1 MCGIAGG
8 VGLSPPTQVK
18 LDNQLRALEHRG
30 PDSKG
35 SKLGKKFSLGMCRLA
50 INEIQDGKQ
59 PVSDESDQ
67 VHLVFNGEIYNY
79 KNLQKKY
86 FPNGRML
93 QNGSEAALMIGLY
106 KLHGIDFVNELEG
119 MFAIALFD
127 ESKEELR
134 LIRDRLGKKPLC
146 YSISEDQT
154 IYFASETKALL
165 SVIQTKTLCKSALT
179 EVMTFGYV
187 LGPQTAFSEIQFLPP
202 GHIGTYKNGAFT
214 TKQYWEPKYDS
225 NTDISYADAKEE
237 TKRLIINSVGKRLI
251 SERPLGSFLSG
262 GIDST
267 VVTAVMA
274 QLSPGYVNTFSIGF
288 EDKHYDESKY
298 ALEIAKHLKTNHKYK
313 IVKPNPAALLERIS
327 QTLDQPFA
335 DSSIIPTFELAE
347 FASHDVVVAL
357 GGDGGDEVFAGYDR
371 YRAAPTLQKF
381 SSTLKFLGPIAPI
394 LSRAG
399 IIRNR
404 RINRL
409 LSEMEFKGNLTSTYR
424 SIMSLTKPNQLVNL
438 LQPDFY
444 DSQSINEF
452 DESFELQG
460 PKDDLHR
467 MLKSDL
473 LNYLPGDL
481 LVKADLAS
489 MAHGLELR
497 SPLLDI
503 QLIEWVNQL
512 PTKYKIEGRETKHIL
527 KDIACNF
534 VPKDL
539 INRPKMGFAI
549 PRAQWLRSDLKEL
562 SHDLLTDIVAE
573 NRGWFNQLEVKKIL
587 DIHSRGTN
595 LDSVIWPMLMLELW
609 ARNWLDQ

>member
-8 VGLSPPTQVK
+8 VGLNPPTQVILNK
-18 LDNQLRALEHRG
+18 QLSALEHRG

-35 SKLGKKFSLGMCRLA
+35 SKIGNKFSFGMCRLA

-59 PVSDESDQ
+59 PLSDESDQ
-67 VHLVFNGEIYNY
+67 IHLVFNGEIYNY
-79 KNLQKKY
+79 KNLQEKY
-86 FPNGRML
+86 FPSRRML
-93 QNGSEAALMIGLY
+93 QNGSEAALMIALY
-106 KLHGIDFVNELEG
+106 KLQGIDFVNELEG

-127 ESKEELR
+127 EGKEELR
-134 LIRDRLGKKPLC
+134 LIRDRVGKKPLC
-146 YSISEDQT
+146 YSISDNQT

-165 SVIQTKTLCKSALT
+165 SVIKSKTLRKSALT

-187 LGPQTAFSEIQFLPP
+187 VGPETAFSEIHFLPP
-202 GHIGTYKNGAFT
+202 GHIGTYKNGNFT
-214 TKQYWEPKYDS
+214 TKQYWEPNYDS
-225 NTDISYADAKEE
+225 NIDISYADAKEE
-237 TKRLIINSVGKRLI
+237 TKRLIIDSVEKRLI

-267 VVTAVMA
+267 VVTAIMA
-274 QLSPGYVNTFSIGF
+274 QLSPGYVKTFSIGF
-288 EDKHYDESKY
+288 EDKNYDESKY
-298 ALEIAKHLKTNHKYK
+298 ALEIAKSLKTNHKYK
-313 IVKPNPAALLERIS
+313 IVKPNPATILHRIS
-327 QTLDQPFA
+327 KTLDQPFA

-357 GGDGGDEVFAGYDR
+357 GGDGGDEVFGGYDR
-371 YRAAPTLQKF
+371 YRVAPVLQKL
-381 SSTLKFLGPIAPI
+381 SSVLKLLGPLPPNIAK
-394 LSRAG
+394 AG
-399 IIRNR
+399 VIKSR

-409 LSEMEFKGNLTSTYR
+409 LSEMQSRSTLSSAYR
-424 SIMSLTKPNQLVNL
+424 SIMSLTKTDQLSSLLLTECSITNL
-438 LQPDFY
+438 VQ
-444 DSQSINEF
+444 EF
-452 DESFELQG
+452 DRQFQSHG
-460 PKDDLHR
+460 SKDNLSR
-467 MLKSDL
+467 MIRSDF

-481 LVKADLAS
+481 LVKADLAT

-503 QLIEWVNQL
+503 QLIEWVNKL
-512 PTKYKIEGRETKHIL
+512 PSKYKIAGRETKHIL
-527 KDIACNF
+527 KDIARDF

-549 PRAQWLRSDLKEL
+549 PRAQWLRGDLKEL
-562 SHDLLTDIVAE
+562 SHDLLTDSVAE

-587 DIHSRGTN
+587 ELHSRGTN

>member
-8 VGLSPPTQVK
+8 VGSRPQTQAI
-18 LDNQLRALEHRG
+18 LDNQLRAIEHRG

-50 INEIQDGKQ
+50 INEIQEGKQ
-59 PVSDESDQ
+59 PLSDESDKI
-67 VHLVFNGEIYNY
+67 HLVFNGEIYNY
-79 KNLQKKY
+79 KNLQEKY
-86 FPNGRML
+86 FPSRRML

-106 KLHGIDFVNELEG
+106 KLKGIDFVNELEG

-134 LIRDRLGKKPLC
+134 LIRDRVGKKPLC
-146 YSISEDQT
+146 YSISDDQS

-165 SVIQTKTLCKSALT
+165 SVIQSKTLRKSALS

-187 LGPQTAFSEIQFLPP
+187 VGPETAFSEIQFLPP

-214 TKQYWEPKYDS
+214 TKQYWEPNYDS
-225 NTDISYADAKEE
+225 SIDISYADAKEE
-237 TKRLIINSVGKRLI
+237 TKRLIFNSVERRLI

-274 QLSPGYVNTFSIGF
+274 QLTPGYVSTFSIGF
-288 EDKHYDESKY
+288 EDKNYDESRF
-298 ALEIAKHLKTNHKYK
+298 ALEVAKYLKTNHKCK
-313 IVKPNPAALLERIS
+313 IVKPNPSSLLERIS
-327 QTLDQPFA
+327 KTLDQPFA
-335 DSSIIPTFELAE
+335 DSSIIPTYELAE
-347 FASHDVVVAL
+347 FASRDVVVAL
-357 GGDGGDEVFAGYDR
+357 GGDGGDEVFGGYDR
-371 YRAAPTLQKF
+371 YRVAPVLQKF
-381 SSTLKFLGPIAPI
+381 SAVLKLLGPLPPNLAKTGVIK
-394 LSRAG
+394 S
-399 IIRNR
+399 R

-409 LSEMEFKGNLTSTYR
+409 LSEMQSRSTLSSSYR
-424 SIMSLTKPNQLVNL
+424 SIMSLTKTDQLTSLLLTESSITNL
-438 LQPDFY
+438 VQ
-444 DSQSINEF
+444 EF
-452 DESFELQG
+452 DRQFQSHG
-460 PKDDLHR
+460 SKDNLSR
-467 MLKSDL
+467 MIRSDF

-481 LVKADLAS
+481 LVKADLAT

-503 QLIEWVNQL
+503 QLIEWVNKL
-512 PTKYKIEGRETKHIL
+512 PSKYKIKGRETKHIL
-527 KDIACNF
+527 KDIACDF

-539 INRPKMGFAI
+539 LSRPKMGFAI

-562 SHDLLTDIVAE
+562 SHDLLTDRVAE
-573 NRGWFNQLEVKKIL
+573 NRGWFNQLEVKKVL
-587 DIHSRGTN
+587 ELHSRGTS